1 MDKTLLF
8 WMVVGVVGFAFALA
22 VQMRI
27 VTALVLRRALGAW
40 RTELT
45 DRVKA
50 NTAVVWAAAARP
62 MPDEAK
68 PWLTDAV
75 GHLRETYPN
84 PLRHLRTARRY
95 SIVLPVVLF
104 GVLVLGRTVLGV
116 I

>member
-8 WMVVGVVGFAFALA
+8 WMVVGAVGFAFALA

-40 RTELT
+40 RAELT

-50 NTAVVWAAAARP
+50 NTAVVWAAATRP

-75 GHLRETYPN
+75 DTC
-84 PLRHLRTARRY
+84 ARRIQTRSGICEPPGATASSCRLSFSAFWFWGARY
-95 SIVLPVVLF
+95 WE
-104 GVLVLGRTVLGV
+104 
-116 I
+116 